1 MYSIGMGN
9 KATTNAIIK
18 KEKEKA
24 ETNKAQLNETIKRQ
38 VADVRNYT
46 IPEDEE
52 EVFAI
57 DLVTINNTTKCYEYA
72 TDTYSKGMDIN
83 LSLYRELYPG
93 PENPP
98 TPYRFFAKKT
108 NIQYAG
114 TYLRS
119 IREGSE
125 HSEDYTDVFRLKG
138 KDNIIKYS
146 DKRCYREVPCQSS
159 NKGGKRRPKSKRKR
173 HNRRKS
179 TRKY

>member
-1 MYSIGMGN
+1 MGN

-98 TPYRFFAKKT
+98 TPYRFFAKKSD
-108 NIQYAG
+108 IQYAG
-114 TYLRS
+114 RYLGS
-119 IREGSE
+119 IRKGSE
-125 HSEDYTDVFRLKG
+125 HSEDYTDVFLR
-138 KDNIIKYS
+138 NNEENHIKYS
-146 DKRCYREVPCQSS
+146 SMRCYKEVPCQSS
-159 NKGGKRRPKSKRKR
+159 SKGWKCRHKSKRIR
-173 HNRRKS
+173 RLRRKTS
-179 TRKY
+179 RKY